1 MPAPL
6 TPGLQLIDATLVNQI
21 LSQIFSYQDG
31 ITAHAGGGQAN
42 AVKLTAAM
50 NYIAVVA
57 TSGDSVELPSALPN
71 PNFGISFCLVH
82 NSSAAGNLDVYPASG
97 DQINE
102 GAANAEF
109 TVNATKS
116 ALFFCAHKGEWSA
129 ILTA

>member
-50 NYIAVVA
+50 NYM
-57 TSGDSVELPSALPN
+57 L
-71 PNFGISFCLVH
+71 
-82 NSSAAGNLDVYPASG
+82 
-97 DQINE
+97 
-102 GAANAEF
+102 
-109 TVNATKS
+109 
-116 ALFFCAHKGEWSA
+116 
-129 ILTA
+129 